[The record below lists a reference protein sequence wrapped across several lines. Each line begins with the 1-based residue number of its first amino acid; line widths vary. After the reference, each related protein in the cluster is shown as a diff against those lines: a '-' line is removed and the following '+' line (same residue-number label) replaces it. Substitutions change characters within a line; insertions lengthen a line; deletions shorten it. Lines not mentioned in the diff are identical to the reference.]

1 MGADRT
7 AFIFRRGHCITRIE
21 TRYSIDAMDTAGR
34 QIIRAVAAVTG
45 ECHRRVFRRD
55 PAMTDSKADGES
67 NAGSG
72 QSFDQM
78 RAASPLRNS
87 P

>member
-34 QIIRAVAAVTG
+34 QIIRAGAAVTG

-55 PAMTDSKADGES
+55 PAMTDIKADGES

-78 RAASPLRNS
+78 RAASPLRNF

>member
-1 MGADRT
+1 MNVIGEYFAGTLPWR
-7 AFIFRRGHCITRIE
+7 ILRPMVSQTR
-21 TRYSIDAMDTAGR
+21 AAGD
-34 QIIRAVAAVTG
+34 Q
-45 ECHRRVFRRD
+45 
-55 PAMTDSKADGES
+55 S

>member
-1 MGADRT
+1 MAD
-7 AFIFRRGHCITRIE
+7 IK
-21 TRYSIDAMDTAGR
+21 AG
-34 QIIRAVAAVTG
+34 G
-45 ECHRRVFRRD
+45 EL
-55 PAMTDSKADGES
+55 